1 MTNRRRF
8 IQALVGTP
16 AVAALGA
23 HAQAPGNP
31 SRIALV
37 IGNNAYAN
45 SPLANPVNDARA
57 MTELLASAGFTSETQ
72 LDCNRQKLIEAVSRF
87 SLAVQSPAVKQALF
101 YYAGHAIQLDWRNY
115 LIPVDAKVESAG
127 QVAAT
132 CLDLAAILRRLG
144 RSTDKVF
151 VIVLDACR
159 NDPFGSGFRPEQK
172 GLSQFDAPAGSL
184 LAYATAPGSV
194 ASDGDGAN
202 GLYTSNLVRELSV
215 KGVRLEDAFKRT
227 RLNVRLASNGAQV
240 PWETT
245 SLETDF
251 FLFDEARSKLSES
264 ELEAEAEA
272 DIAMWKLAKHSKKAD
287 DSIAYVRRFP
297 NGRFAEMAQMRLS
310 RLLSSTEPAGPD
322 SGPPRI
328 ATEAQWAALPAG
340 SLYYDPK
347 GNLRRKS

>member
-1 MTNRRRF
+1 MTTRRRF
-8 IQALVGTP
+8 IQALAGAP

-23 HAQAPGNP
+23 HAQAPGNT
-31 SRIALV
+31 SRIALA
-37 IGNNAYAN
+37 IGNNAYRD
-45 SPLANPVNDARA
+45 SPLVNPVNDARA
-57 MTELLASAGFTSETQ
+57 MSELLGRAGFTLDMQ
-72 LDCNRQKLIEAVSRF
+72 LDCNRERLVAAVSRF
-87 SLAVQSPAVKQALF
+87 SAAAQNPDVKQMLF
-101 YYAGHAIQLDWRNY
+101 YYAGHALQLEWRNY
-115 LIPVDAKVESAG
+115 LVPVDAKVESAG

-132 CLDLAAILRRLG
+132 CFDLAMILRRLG
-144 RSTDKVF
+144 SAKDKVF
-151 VIVLDACR
+151 IIVLDACR

-172 GLSQFDAPAGSL
+172 GLSQFDAPSGSL

-194 ASDGDGAN
+194 ASDGEGAN

-215 KGVRLEDAFKRT
+215 KGIKLEDAFKRT
-227 RLNVRLASNGAQV
+227 RLNVRLASGGAQV

-251 FLFDEARSKLSES
+251 FLFEEARSKLSEA

-272 DIAMWKLAKHSKKAD
+272 DIAMWKVVKQSKKAE
-287 DSIAYVRRFP
+287 DSIAYIRRFP

-310 RLLSSTEPAGPD
+310 RLLAPGLLPALD

-340 SLYYDPK
+340 ALYYDPK